1 MERKEDRNWKVGE
14 RRELRIKYEKDREH
28 LDRAGERKEKEESV
42 RNEKNKGR
50 MEKESKKVRLT
61 RRKAEIKGKIK

>member
-1 MERKEDRNWKVGE
+1 M
-14 RRELRIKYEKDREH
+14 
-28 LDRAGERKEKEESV
+28 DRAGERKGKEESV